1 MQNYHQNNCGCRQT
15 TDYGRY
21 SSTQY
26 VSRPQATPCCD
37 REDSLDG
44 MPLAMAYVPWQIWQ
58 RIYEAE
64 KGFCRGTNALAYF
77 HEYSKLRNQAL
88 KEYAKYYG
96 PLTIDTTMTSCTDRW
111 NWINEPWPWQE
122 GGC

>member
-44 MPLAMAYVPWQIWQ
+44 MPLAMAYCSMADLAAHLRGRK
-58 RIYEAE
+58 RILP
-64 KGFCRGTNALAYF
+64 GN
-77 HEYSKLRNQAL
+77 H
-88 KEYAKYYG
+88 
-96 PLTIDTTMTSCTDRW
+96 I
-111 NWINEPWPWQE
+111 
-122 GGC
+122 

>member
-58 RIYEAE
+58 RIYEVE
-64 KGFCRGTNALAYF
+64 KGFCRGTIFEELDKPF
-77 HEYSKLRNQAL
+77 H
-88 KEYAKYYG
+88 G
-96 PLTIDTTMTSCTDRW
+96 M
-111 NWINEPWPWQE
+111 
-122 GGC
+122 GGCNR

>member
-58 RIYEAE
+58 RIYETE
-64 KGFCRGTNALAYF
+64 KGFCRGTIFEELDKPF
-77 HEYSKLRNQAL
+77 H
-88 KEYAKYYG
+88 G
-96 PLTIDTTMTSCTDRW
+96 M
-111 NWINEPWPWQE
+111 
-122 GGC
+122 GGCNR

>member
-1 MQNYHQNNCGCRQT
+1 MQGTHTFTNE
-15 TDYGRY
+15 DIEEL
-21 SSTQY
+21 STQY

-64 KGFCRGTNALAYF
+64 KGFCRGTIFEELDKPF
-77 HEYSKLRNQAL
+77 H
-88 KEYAKYYG
+88 G
-96 PLTIDTTMTSCTDRW
+96 M
-111 NWINEPWPWQE
+111 
-122 GGC
+122 GGCNR

>member
-58 RIYEAE
+58 RIYEAV
-64 KGFCRGTNALAYF
+64 KGFCRGTIFEELDKPF
-77 HEYSKLRNQAL
+77 H
-88 KEYAKYYG
+88 G
-96 PLTIDTTMTSCTDRW
+96 M
-111 NWINEPWPWQE
+111 
-122 GGC
+122 GGCNR

>member
-44 MPLAMAYVPWQIWQ
+44 MPLAMAYVPWQHWNK
-58 RIYEAE
+58 IYDLE
-64 KGFCRGTNALAYF
+64 KGLEVGTIFPELNKPFLG
-77 HEYSKLRNQAL
+77 SR
-88 KEYAKYYG
+88 
-96 PLTIDTTMTSCTDRW
+96 C
-111 NWINEPWPWQE
+111 
-122 GGC
+122 C

>member
-44 MPLAMAYVPWQIWQ
+44 MPLAMAYVPWQRW
-58 RIYEAE
+58 RNLYDSN
-64 KGFCRGTNALAYF
+64 KGFHRGTIF
-77 HEYSKLRNQAL
+77 
-88 KEYAKYYG
+88 
-96 PLTIDTTMTSCTDRW
+96 
-111 NWINEPWPWQE
+111 QE
-122 GGC
+122 LDKPFCGKGGVCQ

>member
-58 RIYEAE
+58 RIYEHL
-64 KGFCRGTNALAYF
+64 RGRKRILPGNHL
-77 HEYSKLRNQAL
+77 
-88 KEYAKYYG
+88 
-96 PLTIDTTMTSCTDRW
+96 
-111 NWINEPWPWQE
+111 
-122 GGC
+122 

>member
-21 SSTQY
+21 FIHQY

-64 KGFCRGTNALAYF
+64 KGFCRGTIFEELDKPF
-77 HEYSKLRNQAL
+77 H
-88 KEYAKYYG
+88 G
-96 PLTIDTTMTSCTDRW
+96 M
-111 NWINEPWPWQE
+111 
-122 GGC
+122 GGCNR